1 MATSKKQ
8 PVKSTGKLRPLKPE
22 VSLLTLEDNIPLP
35 ERGVRDPLFLKQ
47 AGDILKKIK
56 PQQSFVVPKS
66 KLHSVK
72 QLIKNEYD
80 HLVIKG
86 QVIQP
91 ENKFARIWRVR

>member
-1 MATSKKQ
+1 MATTKK
-8 PVKSTGKLRPLKPE
+8 PVKSTGKLRPLKSE
-22 VSLLTLEDNIPLP
+22 TSVLTIEDNVPLP
-35 ERGVRDPLFLKQ
+35 ERGVRDPAFLLE
-47 AGDILKKIK
+47 AGNILKKIK
-56 PQQSFVVPKS
+56 PKQSFVVPKS

-72 QLIKNEYD
+72 RLVKMEFD

>member
-1 MATSKKQ
+1 MANSKKQ
-8 PVKSTGKLRPLKPE
+8 PVKSAGRPRVLKQE
-22 VSLLTLEDNIPLP
+22 MSLLTLEDNVPLP
-35 ERGVRDPLFLKQ
+35 ERGVRDPLFLQQ

-56 PQQSFVVPKS
+56 PRQSFVVPKS

-72 QLIKNEYD
+72 RLIKSDFER
-80 HLVIKG
+80 LVIKG